1 MATPAIM
8 ETMIHCVSDTLR
20 RLRHISTPFC
30 VISAD
35 NAVLERE
42 AYRLTLYPTRLHALG
57 LDTGAPRLNHEP
69 WCTFQRSVIMKLA
82 SQIGRSLVVALAVTT
97 SGSRLPLASHVP
109 FGSPAP
115 LSAQE
120 HPIKADLSRV
130 GSGTIAP
137 GGKFTV
143 RLRALI
149 PSGWHLYSLTQ
160 PPGGPIASTI
170 DIDPVGFKIGGPID
184 GPVPTSAPDPNFGI
198 TSETY
203 EDSAVFHLPIAVAKS
218 VTAGKHKLITR
229 FGYQTC
235 NARYCLPPRTDTLEV
250 GITVGAGPTSN
261 ATSDATPSAAADP
274 GTTGP
279 ASTAKGAA
287 DASRVAITP
296 DQLAAAR
303 ASTPAAAAAS
313 PAAPVTIASTP
324 PGTAIAGGGTTT
336 GERSFGL
343 FLWIAA
349 TMGAL
354 ALLTPCVFPMVPITI
369 SYFSQRKAGQP
380 GAVAEAALYAFG
392 IIASFTILGLGL
404 SLIFGVAGLNRFAA
418 SAPLNLA
425 VALLFI
431 VFAMSLFG
439 FMEIAL
445 PSRMLTALDGAGRSS
460 RFGRVGTTLLMGA
473 TFAVTTFT
481 CTAPFVGTLLV
492 SAASGDWRWPAAGL
506 FVFSSAFALPFF
518 VLALVPG
525 ALTRLPRS
533 GQWLVTMKGALA
545 FIELAAAMK
554 FISNADLVRGWGI
567 FTRDVVLAIWVGL
580 GLALALYLLG
590 VRSSRWFWR
599 SGAKWHPI
607 PGALALLL
615 TVWLTTGLTG
625 RRLGELESFLPPAG
639 GGTGVEQGEL
649 AWLTDDFD
657 GALSQASRENKLV
670 LVDFTGFTCTNCRW
684 MEANMFPRDAVQAE
698 LNNFVRVRLFTDGA
712 DARYRAQQQLEQDKF
727 QTVALP
733 LYAVVDASGTPKAQF
748 LGMTRDPDEFIRFL
762 SGARTAR

>member
-1 MATPAIM
+1 MMQFSGFTRCLFFA
-8 ETMIHCVSDTLR
+8 
-20 RLRHISTPFC
+20 
-30 VISAD
+30 
-35 NAVLERE
+35 AVL
-42 AYRLTLYPTRLHALG
+42 
-57 LDTGAPRLNHEP
+57 TG
-69 WCTFQRSVIMKLA
+69 C
-82 SQIGRSLVVALAVTT
+82 
-97 SGSRLPLASHVP
+97 GSRLP
-109 FGSPAP
+109 
-115 LSAQE
+115 AQE

-130 GSGTIAP
+130 GSSTVAP

-143 RLRALI
+143 KLRAVI
-149 PSGWHLYSLTQ
+149 PPGWHLYSLTQ
-160 PPGGPIASTI
+160 PPGGPIPSTI
-170 DIDPVGFKIGGPID
+170 DVGPAAFKLGGSID

-203 EDSAVFHLPIAVAKS
+203 EDSAVFRLPIS
-218 VTAGKHKLITR
+218 VSKDAAPGKQTLVTR

-235 NARYCLPPRTDTLEV
+235 NARYCLPPREDTLQV
-250 GITVGAGPTSN
+250 TVAITAGPSAEA
-261 ATSDATPSAAADP
+261 ATDAPEA
-274 GTTGP
+274 G
-279 ASTAKGAA
+279 
-287 DASRVAITP
+287 RVAITP
-296 DQLAAAR
+296 EQIAAAR
-303 ASTPAAAAAS
+303 AATPAAPPRIS
-313 PAAPVTIASTP
+313 PATTAGATTASATTDALT
-324 PGTAIAGGGTTT
+324 GTGTTT
-336 GERSFGL
+336 GARSFGL

-369 SYFSQRKAGQP
+369 SYFSQRKAGEP
-380 GAVAEAALYAFG
+380 GAIAEAALYAFG
-392 IIASFTILGLGL
+392 IIASFTVLGLGL

-431 VFAMSLFG
+431 VFALSLFG

-445 PSRMLTALDGAGRSS
+445 PSRMLTALDSAGRSS

-506 FVFSSAFALPFF
+506 FVFSTAFALPFF
-518 VLALVPG
+518 LLALVPN
-525 ALTRLPRS
+525 ALHRLPRS
-533 GQWLVTMKGALA
+533 GEWLVTMKGALA

-567 FTRDVVLAIWVGL
+567 FTRDVVLGIWVGL

-599 SGAKWHPI
+599 AGAKWYPI

-615 TVWLTTGLTG
+615 TAWLTSGLTG

-639 GGTGVEQGEL
+639 GGSGVSGSEL
-649 AWLTDDFD
+649 AWMKDDFD
-657 GALSQASRENKLV
+657 GALSQATRENKLV

-684 MEANMFPRDAVQAE
+684 MEANMFPREAVQAE

-712 DARYRAQQQLEQDKF
+712 AAVYRAQQQLEQDKF
-727 QTVALP
+727 KTVALP
-733 LYAVVDASGTPKAQF
+733 LYAVVDAAGTPRAQF
-748 LGMTRDPDEFIRFL
+748 LGMTRDPEEFIRFL
-762 SGARTAR
+762 SSARTAR